1 MMKVFCDCCGKELFE
16 TTKESRGAIASEAA
30 HKGFIAKMPLFY
42 GTPEFKIFCS
52 KECWS
57 SWKQSNITPEQQKEG
72 DKSWEKLKEDMN
84 SEELIKGLQDGLAKI
99 QKLIKTGK
107 HF

>member
-1 MMKVFCDCCGKELFE
+1 MHRRLHIKDLLQKCLF
-16 TTKESRGAIASEAA
+16 
-30 HKGFIAKMPLFY
+30 FY

-72 DKSWEKLKEDMN
+72 YKSWEKLKEDMN
-84 SEELIKGLQDGLAKI
+84 SEEFIKGLQDGLAKI